1 MKETDDMPL
10 DERSAP
16 APGVHIGAAL
26 RVFCFCVFI
35 GAVSVGYLYQKNQLE
50 TLGRE
55 IRAKEKELDRLKKLN
70 ELNRDKLA
78 RMQTHRY
85 LDMKVKQLRLGL
97 VEPREEQI
105 LRLEEAP
112 YASVPRESA
121 RRYVRR
127 SAGAE
132 VAQSLR

>member
-1 MKETDDMPL
+1 MPF
-10 DERSAP
+10 DGRSAP
-16 APGVHIGAAL
+16 VEGVRVGTAL
-26 RVFCFCVFI
+26 RVFCFCLFV
-35 GAVSVGYLYQKNQLE
+35 GAACVGYLYQKNQLE
-50 TLGRE
+50 TIGRE
-55 IRAKEKELDRLKKLN
+55 IRQKEQELDRLKRLN

-97 VEPREEQI
+97 AEPREEQI
-105 LRLEEAP
+105 LRLEEAS
-112 YASVPRESA
+112 YASVSRDSD

-132 VAQSLR
+132 VAR